1 MSEENSAPAEVAE
14 PKSATQEGVEAP
26 AEPGNGFEPI
36 TSQAQLNKVLNA
48 RLARE
53 RAKYSDYAELKERV
67 AGWDKLVERAET
79 AEARLSAVEH
89 ENQVR
94 AWRASAASEYGV
106 PADALRGDTE
116 EELTAHA
123 KQLSE
128 LIQTPAAEPA
138 RVVVTG
144 AAEPQ
149 NMALNSD
156 GIAEAFRKALGL

>member
-1 MSEENSAPAEVAE
+1 MSEENSAPAEVTE
-14 PKSATQEGVEAP
+14 PKSTTQESAEAP

-36 TSQAQLNKVLNA
+36 TSQAQLNKVLSA
-48 RLARE
+48 RLERE

-79 AEARLSAVEH
+79 AEARLSDMEH

-116 EELTAHA
+116 EELTEHA

-128 LIQTPAAEPA
+128 LIQTPTAEPA

>member
-1 MSEENSAPAEVAE
+1 MSEENSAPAEAAE
-14 PKSATQEGVEAP
+14 PKSTTQEGAEAP

-67 AGWDKLVERAET
+67 AGWDKLVERAEA
-79 AEARLSAVEH
+79 AEARLSDVEH

-94 AWRASAASEYGV
+94 AWRAAAASEYGV

-116 EELTAHA
+116 EELTEHA